1 MGSLGLLLDGGFLVD
16 VDSIKELSFIFT
28 VDSAGLVDVGA
39 GKGDLVNVISVEVQ
53 FFEVLFVLAAS
64 DAIKELDN
72 LDDSLT
78 EETADFDAFFVDF
91 NFNREMLFDNVHLI
105 SESLGDT
112 LKHILDVGDDGVE
125 DGRLLV
131 GGHVS
136 ADIEELDVL
145 LLGVKTLSFDD
156 FDSKVLEG
164 LGQGSSNSLHDN
176 DSGFNL
182 GSD

>member
-53 FFEVLFVLAAS
+53 FFEVLVVLGAS

-72 LDDSLT
+72 LHDSLT

-112 LKHILDVGDDGVE
+112 LKHILDVGDNSVE
-125 DGRLLV
+125 NSGLF
-131 GGHVS
+131 VS
-136 ADIEELDVL
+136 AHESADFKESSVGIFSLIDFNFKMLER
-145 LLGVKTLSFDD
+145 LS
-156 FDSKVLEG
+156 DS
-164 LGQGSSNSLHDN
+164 SSFSFYNYH
-176 DSGFNL
+176 SGFN
-182 GSD
+182 GSGN